1 MDDRVW
7 NIHCLLNVAVQAY
20 SVGER
25 YSWWSQNSLVGLGKA
40 NGFLDIYHSDF

>member
-7 NIHCLLNVAVQAY
+7 NIHCLLNVAVQAC

-25 YSWWSQNSLVGLGKA
+25 YSWWNQNILVGLGKA